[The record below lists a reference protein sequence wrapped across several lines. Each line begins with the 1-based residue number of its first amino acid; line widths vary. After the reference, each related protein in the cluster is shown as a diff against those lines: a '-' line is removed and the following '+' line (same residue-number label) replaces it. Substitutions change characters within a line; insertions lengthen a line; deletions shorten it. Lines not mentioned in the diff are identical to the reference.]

1 MLTIR
6 DPADLGQVVD
16 PALRALIAERLADI
30 AQGEDFDPEV
40 HGYVVVM
47 APGDDLGEVEAAF
60 GAPLLANPVTGLA
73 YGQPGFS
80 PVFEYVG
87 AHPGWFEVVAVPG
100 DGDFGVIL
108 FVLRQPGVDSRLLA
122 LCAEHSV
129 AESRA
134 V

>member
-6 DPADLGQVVD
+6 DPADLGQVAD
-16 PALRALIAERLADI
+16 PFLQVLIAERLADM

-40 HGYVVVM
+40 HGYVLVLE
-47 APGDDLGEVEAAF
+47 PGDPLAEVEAAF
-60 GAPLLANPVTGLA
+60 GAPLLANPVTHLTF
-73 YGQPGFS
+73 GQPGFR

-100 DGDFGVIL
+100 DGDFGVVL
-108 FVLRQPGVDSRLLA
+108 FVPDLPGIDPRLLA
-122 LCAEHSV
+122 LCAVHSA

>member
-6 DPADLGQVVD
+6 DPADLGQVAD
-16 PALRALIAERLADI
+16 PALRALIAERLADM

-47 APGDDLGEVEAAF
+47 APGDALGEVEAAF
-60 GAPLLANPVTGLA
+60 GMPLLANPVTHLTF
-73 YGQPGFS
+73 GQPGFR

-87 AHPGWFEVVAVPG
+87 THRGWYEVVAVPG
-100 DGDFGVIL
+100 DGDFGVVL
-108 FVLRQPGVDSRLLA
+108 FVPDQPGVDPRLLA
-122 LCAEHSV
+122 LCAVHSA